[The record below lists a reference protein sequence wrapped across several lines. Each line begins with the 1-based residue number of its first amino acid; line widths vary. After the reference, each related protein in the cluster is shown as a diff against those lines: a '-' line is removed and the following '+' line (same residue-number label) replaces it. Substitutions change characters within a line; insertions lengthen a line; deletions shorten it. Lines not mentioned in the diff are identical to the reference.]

1 MIRTPL
7 RPLAR
12 ILEARAK
19 GENPDTIEKENI
31 AIRHEAMR
39 DKSRARAERRLM
51 VLAFGFFIA
60 FSVIGA
66 RMGTLAASEPS
77 EPRTAAG
84 GSEITAQRSDI
95 LDRNGRILAT
105 NMLTHSLYA
114 QPRDMVDPVHA
125 ATELAAIFPEMDAKA
140 LERRF
145 TDGRSFLWVRKVL
158 SPEQMQKVHEIGD
171 PGLYFGP
178 REMRLYPNG
187 NLAAHI
193 LGGAA
198 FGAEGVDSAEV
209 IGTAGIEKAMD
220 ARLHD
225 PAQSGNPLT
234 LSIDLT
240 LQANVEEVLST
251 GMHTLQAKGAAAILM
266 DVHTGEILAM
276 ASLPDFDPN
285 DRPGIPP
292 SVDPSDNPLFN
303 RSVQGVYELGSTFK
317 IFAVAQAMDLGLVTP
332 DTQVDTKQPFVYDGF
347 RINEFDNHNYGPTK
361 SVADIIAVSS
371 NIGAAH
377 IGLMIGG
384 ERQQAFLKTMGLLD
398 APQVELI
405 EAPSARALV
414 PKNWSGIVT
423 VTASYG
429 HGVSTSLLNLAAAY
443 STIANGG
450 LKVTPTLLHS
460 ETHTPGP
467 RVITQSTALA
477 CVQMMRRVVTEGTAT
492 FADVPGYEVAGKT
505 GTAEKPKK
513 NGAGYD
519 HDKIINT
526 FASVFPANDPKYALV
541 VTLDEAVETAGLKPR
556 RTAGYTA
563 VPVAG
568 EIIRRVGPLLG
579 LRPQFATNDLASVA
593 AFNAPAKD
601 PVAQE

>member
-12 ILEARAK
+12 ILDARTR
-19 GENPDTIEKENI
+19 GENPDAIEKANL
-31 AIRHEAMR
+31 AIRNDALR

-66 RMGTLAASEPS
+66 RMGTLAASTPT
-77 EPRTAAG
+77 EPRAAAG

-125 ATELAAIFPEMDAKA
+125 ATELAAIFPELDAKA

-187 NLAAHI
+187 NLAAHV

-198 FGAEGVDSAEV
+198 FGAEGVDSAEL
-209 IGTAGIEKAMD
+209 IGTAGIEMAMNT
-220 ARLHD
+220 RLSD
-225 PAQSGNPLT
+225 PAESATPLT
-234 LSIDLT
+234 LSLDLT
-240 LQANVEEVLST
+240 LQANVEDVLAT

-266 DVHTGEILAM
+266 DVHTGEVLAM
-276 ASLPDFDPN
+276 SSLPDFDPN
-285 DRPGIPP
+285 DRGAI
-292 SVDPSDNPLFN
+292 DPTLESSDNPLFN
-303 RSVQGVYELGSTFK
+303 RAVQGVYELGSTFK
-317 IFAVAQAMDLGLVTP
+317 IFAVAQAMDLGLITP
-332 DTQVDTKQPFVYDGF
+332 DTLIDTKKPFVYDGF
-347 RINEFDNHNYGPTK
+347 SINEFDNHNYGPTK
-361 SVADIIAVSS
+361 SVSDVIALSS

-384 ERQQAFLKTMGLLD
+384 VRQQAFLKTMGLLD
-398 APQVELI
+398 PPQIELT

-414 PKNWSGIVT
+414 PPNWSGIVT

-429 HGVSTSLLNLAAAY
+429 HGLSTSLLNLAAAY
-443 STIANGG
+443 ATIGNGG

-460 ETHTPGP
+460 DHHEPGP
-467 RVITQSTALA
+467 RVITEATAKA
-477 CVQMMRRVVTEGTAT
+477 CVQMMRRVVTDGTAT
-492 FADVPGYEVAGKT
+492 FADVPGYGVAGKT
-505 GTAEKPKK
+505 GTAEKPRK
-513 NGAGYD
+513 GGGYD
-519 HDKIINT
+519 KDKVINT
-526 FASVFPANDPKYALV
+526 FAAVFPAYDPKYVLV
-541 VTLDEAVETAGLKPR
+541 VTLDEPIETAGLKPR

-579 LRPQFATNDLASVA
+579 LRPQVEGA
-593 AFNAPAKD
+593 AVIAVNAPVKD